1 MQREYPDAVQA
12 GPKVSID
19 DARAQWTTHN
29 NLSQWFDDAKRD
41 LIASGLV
48 EDTEVYNNEGE
59 LVSELTFKK
68 DCTRRIIN
76 MDETHH
82 DLSITGEKGGPR
94 AVTYFNP
101 AFQRGATRSVK
112 SSRHV
117 TGAYAT
123 NSAGEV
129 LPPFYIFD
137 SSAKCDANFRVKVE
151 WLVGLPKVQAGLV
164 VLTMLEGWT
173 VSMLF
178 VPEGLWMSA
187 C

>member
-1 MQREYPDAVQA
+1 M
-12 GPKVSID
+12 
-19 DARAQWTTHN
+19 
-29 NLSQWFDDAKRD
+29 D
-41 LIASGLV
+41 L
-48 EDTEVYNNEGE
+48 
-59 LVSELTFKK
+59 
-68 DCTRRIIN
+68 
-76 MDETHH
+76 THH
-82 DLSITGEKGGPR
+82 DLSITGEKIGPQ

-101 AFQRGATRSVK
+101 AFQRGATRSVQ

-151 WLVGLPKVQAGLV
+151 WLVGLPKVQAGSV